1 MLKIFILFLVA
12 LIVYFL
18 FKIRKGMTTVDNIYN
33 KENIENMKQIQIDIQ
48 RRLDENKTCNKK

>member
-48 RRLDENKTCNKK
+48 RRLDENKTGNKK